1 MSLPDNLPTPRQ
13 LARQLD
19 RGQITREE
27 YRKAMTLHALEVIE
41 EMKEVHQNPFAA
53 YINSILDKRAAQKL
67 AHRHGEQLVREVLVA
82 LSEVRQFPPAHR
94 LWNALQPLSP
104 LHCFLRMRQA
114 PIFRILHL
122 DSQPWIVTVRVE
134 YGTRDPEDGT
144 TREEFHLRRD
154 HEGFLVVE
162 RRFSK

>member
-1 MSLPDNLPTPRQ
+1 MALPDNLPTPRQ

-27 YRKAMTLHALEVIE
+27 YRQAMALHALEVIE
-41 EMKEVHQNPFAA
+41 EMKEVHQNPVAA
-53 YINSILDKRAAQKL
+53 YIYALIDKRAAQKL
-67 AHRHGEQLVREVLVA
+67 VHRHGEQLVREVLVA

-104 LHCFLRMRQA
+104 LHCFLRVRQA
-114 PIFRILHL
+114 PVFRIVHL

-134 YGTRDPEDGT
+134 YGTRDPDDGVM
-144 TREEFHLRRD
+144 REEFHLRRD
-154 HEGFLVVE
+154 HEGSLVVE
-162 RRFSK
+162 RRVSK